1 MRQNRGMAGKPSRI
15 AAVDCLRGLAIVL
28 MAIDHIRDFVHAGA
42 MTGSPTDLSRASAIV
57 FLTRWITHFC
67 APTFAFTAGMG
78 ACFWLDRGHTRP
90 QLSRFLWTRGVWL
103 ILLELTVMRFAY
115 YFNWT
120 NRYPILLLVFWS
132 LGASMV
138 LLAALI
144 YLPIP
149 VLATLS
155 LATIALHN
163 AITPP
168 ASLRL
173 LFQPA
178 AMQLGGATLFFG
190 YPVLPWLAVVAAGYC
205 CGRLYRLDPERR
217 RRILIRM
224 GAGAT
229 IAFLVIRALNHYGDP
244 SHWSGPRFAL
254 SFLNVTKYPPSL
266 DFLLMTLGPA
276 LILLAIFERHA
287 PAVLVTFGRAP
298 LFFFVAHFY
307 LAHAISV
314 ALAYVRYG
322 AAASGFIWNPPPS
335 MGAPRGLF
343 PAGYGYPLWTVYV
356 VWIFVVVALYPLCGR
371 WAAWKATRRHWWL
384 SYL

>member
-1 MRQNRGMAGKPSRI
+1 MAGKPSRI
-15 AAVDCLRGLAIVL
+15 AAVDALRGLAIVL
-28 MAIDHIRDFVHAGA
+28 MAIDHIRDFVHAAA
-42 MTGSPTDLSRASAIV
+42 MTSSPTDLSRATTAV

-90 QLSRFLWTRGVWL
+90 QLSRFLATRGLWL

-132 LGASMV
+132 LGAGMV

-144 YLPIP
+144 YLPLP
-149 VLATLS
+149 VLAGLS
-155 LATIALHN
+155 IATIALHN
-163 AITPP
+163 AIALKGP
-168 ASLRL
+168 ARL

-178 AMQLGGATLFFG
+178 AFPLGGATVFFG
-190 YPVLPWLAVVAAGYC
+190 YPLVPWLAVIAAGYC
-205 CGRLYRLDPERR
+205 CGSLYRLDADRR
-217 RRILIRM
+217 RRILLQL
-224 GAGAT
+224 GASAT
-229 IAFLVIRALNHYGDP
+229 AAFLAIRALNGYGDP

-276 LILLAIFERHA
+276 LIVLAVFERRA
-287 PAVLVTFGRAP
+287 PGVLVTFGRAP
-298 LFFFVAHFY
+298 LLFFVAHFY

-314 ALAYVRYG
+314 ALAYARYG
-322 AAASGFIWNPPPS
+322 AAASAFIWNPPPS

-343 PAGYGYPLWTVYV
+343 PDGYGYPLRTVYA
-356 VWIFVVVALYPLCGR
+356 VWLFVILALYPFCRR

>member
-1 MRQNRGMAGKPSRI
+1 MAAKPSRI
-15 AAVDCLRGLAIVL
+15 ASVDALRGLAIVL
-28 MAIDHIRDFVHAGA
+28 MAIDHIRDFIHAAA
-42 MTGSPTDLSRASAIV
+42 MTGSPTDLSRASAV
-57 FLTRWITHFC
+57 LFFTRWITHFC
-67 APTFAFTAGMG
+67 APAFAFTAGMG
-78 ACFWLDRGHTRP
+78 ACLWLDRGHTRP

-115 YFNWT
+115 YFTWT

-132 LGASMV
+132 LGVSMV
-138 LLAALI
+138 AMAVLI
-144 YLPIP
+144 YLPTP
-149 VLATLS
+149 VLACLS
-155 LATIALHN
+155 VATIALHN

-168 ASLRL
+168 AFARF

-178 AMQLGGATLFFG
+178 AARLAGAIFVFG
-190 YPVLPWLAVVAAGYC
+190 YPVLPWLAVVSAGYC
-205 CGRLYRLDPERR
+205 CARVYRLEPQKRS
-217 RRILIRM
+217 RILFAL

-229 IAFLVIRALNHYGDP
+229 AAFLAIRALNGYGDP
-244 SHWSGPRFAL
+244 SHWSGPRYAL

-276 LILLAIFERHA
+276 LIALAVFDRHA

-322 AAASGFIWNPPPS
+322 GAASAFIWNPPPS

-343 PAGYGYPLWTVYV
+343 PDGYGYPLWTAYV
-356 VWIFVVVALYPLCGR
+356 VWIVVVLALYPLCKR
-371 WAAWKATRRHWWL
+371 WAAWKASRRHWWL

>member
-1 MRQNRGMAGKPSRI
+1 MAGKPARI
-15 AAVDCLRGLAIVL
+15 AAVDALRGLAIVL
-28 MAIDHIRDFVHAGA
+28 MAIDHIRDFVHAAA
-42 MTGSPTDLSRASAIV
+42 MTGSPTDLSRASTAV

-67 APTFAFTAGMG
+67 APAFAFTAGMG

-90 QLSRFLWTRGVWL
+90 QLSRFLATRGLWL

-120 NRYPILLLVFWS
+120 DRYPILLLVLWS
-132 LGASMV
+132 LGAGMV

-144 YLPIP
+144 YLPLP
-149 VLATLS
+149 VLAGLS
-155 LATIALHN
+155 VATIALHN
-163 AITPP
+163 AISP
-168 ASLRL
+168 AGPARL
-173 LFQPA
+173 LFQPGA
-178 AMQLGGATLFFG
+178 VQLGGATVFFG
-190 YPVLPWLAVVAAGYC
+190 YPVLPWLAVIAAGYC
-205 CGRLYRLDPERR
+205 CGSLYRLDPGRR
-217 RRILIRM
+217 RRILLQL
-224 GAGAT
+224 GVAAT
-229 IAFLVIRALNHYGDP
+229 AAFLAIRALNGYGDP

-276 LILLAIFERHA
+276 LIVLAVFERRA

-322 AAASGFIWNPPPS
+322 AAASAFVWNPPPS

-343 PAGYGYPLWTVYV
+343 PAGYGYPLWAVFA
-356 VWIFVVVALYPLCGR
+356 VWIFVIVALYPLCRR
-371 WAAWKATRRHWWL
+371 WAAWKATRRYWWL

>member
-1 MRQNRGMAGKPSRI
+1 MAGKTSRI
-15 AAVDCLRGLAIVL
+15 VAVDALRGLAIVL

-42 MTGSPTDLSRASAIV
+42 MTGSPTDLTRATAAV

-78 ACFWLDRGHTRP
+78 AWFWLDRGHTRP
-90 QLSRFLWTRGVWL
+90 QLSRFLATRGVWL

-132 LGASMV
+132 LGAGMV
-138 LLAALI
+138 ALAVLI
-144 YLPIP
+144 YLPLP
-149 VLATLS
+149 VLAGLS

-163 AITPP
+163 AIALTGP
-168 ASLRL
+168 ARL
-173 LFQPA
+173 LFQPGA
-178 AMQLGGATLFFG
+178 VRLGGATVFLG
-190 YPVLPWLAVVAAGYC
+190 YPVVPWLAVIAAGFC
-205 CGRLYRLDPERR
+205 FGRLYRVEPDRR
-217 RRILIRM
+217 RRILLQI
-224 GAGAT
+224 GAAAT
-229 IAFLVIRALNHYGDP
+229 VAFLAIRAINGYGDP

-276 LILLAIFERHA
+276 LIVLAIFEGRA
-287 PAVLVTFGRAP
+287 PVVLVTFGRAP

-314 ALAYVRYG
+314 VLAYLRYG
-322 AAASGFIWNPPPS
+322 RAASAFIWNPPPS

-343 PAGYGYPLWTVYV
+343 PAGYGYPLWTVFV
-356 VWIFVVVALYPLCGR
+356 VWIFVVLALYPLCR
-371 WAAWKATRRHWWL
+371 QWAAWKATRRYWWL